1 MAWNKR
7 SGHGKRAKAK
17 TKAGIGIWFVGLSVC
32 GSTIGTRRSDRSK
45 VGMKSTPDLFWSEM
59 YLASGTKEIEERWEY
74 GNK

>member
-17 TKAGIGIWFVGLSVC
+17 TKAGTGIWFVGLSVC
-32 GSTIGTRRSDRSK
+32 GSMIGIRRSDGSK
-45 VGMKSTPDLFWSEM
+45 VGMKSTPDLFWSKM
-59 YLASGTKEIEERWEY
+59 YLANGTKETEERWEY